1 MPDLLSHP
9 ASAKPENP
17 SDRSSLVVE
26 LAELR
31 RRMVR
36 DLEQFLSFELSVPH
50 ALPWPM
56 HSTSG
61 KAIAC
66 PAMIRSATSC

>member
-1 MPDLLSHP
+1 MTDSLIHL
-9 ASAKPENP
+9 ATAKPEIASGP
-17 SDRSSLVVE
+17 SMLMVE

-36 DLEQFLSFELSVPH
+36 DLEQFLSFELSVPR

-61 KAIAC
+61 KTIAY